1 MGTSFPTEVRYVGL
15 TILTYYYFGPS
26 VVLTMK
32 KCLLPLLLFVVG
44 LCQSM
49 PQYYD
54 DPFQIAVDQ
63 IVRNTRLQVRI
74 SLAKQQLLDDCT
86 NANIC
91 GVGAKC
97 ELRDSKKTAV
107 LCVCKPGYIGRT
119 RVNVEADCRRQRY

>member
-1 MGTSFPTEVRYVGL
+1 MGTSFPTKVL
-15 TILTYYYFGPS
+15 TIGLTYYYFGPS
-26 VVLTMK
+26 VVTMK

-97 ELRDSKKTAV
+97 ELRENSKKSDV
-107 LCVCKPGYIGRT
+107 LCVCKPGYVGRT

>member
-1 MGTSFPTEVRYVGL
+1 MGPVFRQRYV
-15 TILTYYYFGPS
+15 TIGHTYYYFGPS
-26 VVLTMK
+26 VVTMK
-32 KCLLPLLLFVVG
+32 KCLLPLLLLVVG

-86 NANIC
+86 NASLC

-97 ELRDSKKTAV
+97 DLNNNDDV
-107 LCVCKPGYIGRT
+107 ICVCKPGYVGRT